1 MSKKKYMK
9 KESRADAECSLS
21 HIIFTTTTNHFFF
34 WSLLVTE
41 MIALVEQ
48 VDWRVSTL
56 DLKG

>member
-9 KESRADAECSLS
+9 KRVEQTQSAVS